1 MAPAH
6 SISPMPNVADNRA
19 PAPASITLRI
29 NFMGVIAS
37 FTGGKELTLAF
48 DRDRTLRELLYD
60 LEQRYGPEF
69 GARIFRCATPP
80 RRLQMGLRLF
90 INKNLIDETALEQP
104 IPLANESRS
113 ASDVLIYFLPAA
125 CGG

>member
-6 SISPMPNVADNRA
+6 SINPMPDGGDE
-19 PAPASITLRI
+19 PAQAASITLHIR
-29 NFMGVIAS
+29 FMGVIAS
-37 FTGGKELTLAF
+37 FTGGKDLTLEF
-48 DRDRTLRELLYD
+48 GRDRTLRELLCD
-60 LEQRYGPEF
+60 LEQRYGAEF

-90 INKNLIDETALEQP
+90 VNKKLIDETALDHP
-104 IPLANESRS
+104 IPLSNDSGS

>member
-1 MAPAH
+1 
-6 SISPMPNVADNRA
+6 MPHVAEQRA
-19 PAPASITLRI
+19 PVSESVTLRI
-29 NFMGVIAS
+29 SFMGVIAS

-48 DRDRTLRELLYD
+48 DRDRTLRELLCD

-69 GARIFRCATPP
+69 GARIFRCASPP

-104 IPLANESRS
+104 IPLANENGS